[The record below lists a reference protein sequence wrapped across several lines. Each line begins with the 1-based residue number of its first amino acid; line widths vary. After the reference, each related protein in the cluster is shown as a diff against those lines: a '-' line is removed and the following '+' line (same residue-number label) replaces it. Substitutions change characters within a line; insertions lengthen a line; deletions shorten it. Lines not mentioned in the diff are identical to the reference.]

1 MFSAEHYNFQFPL
14 FVSSIHMVVQFS
26 FAGLS
31 LLLVPS
37 IRPPK
42 RPTIKDYMYVTRINA
57 VEDCLSITRIIGT
70 RSFPVH
76 LPPALILVS
85 RISLSR
91 LSPYPFTVCAI
102 SSYGIDDVKY

>member
-42 RPTIKDYMYVTRINA
+42 RPTIKDYMYVIRINA

-76 LPPALILVS
+76 LPPA
-85 RISLSR
+85 
-91 LSPYPFTVCAI
+91 
-102 SSYGIDDVKY
+102 